1 MNKHR
6 LFHIVFALIT
16 ALGLSSCLKEGT
28 ETIVYLG
35 YEDYIPPIED
45 VIPQELLK
53 LYLDS
58 IGEIPQGYIP
68 PNVEGSF
75 VISPKQRL
83 LSNNLISWPLEVI
96 EPDMSFSINNQHN
109 GVIVNF
115 DCSEAT
121 ITSTDSVYI
130 MGHDNCFT
138 IYFKEIKEF
147 VDEGFTTTI
156 TRGIILTGEIY
167 QEGIRNLR
175 YADIIIDIYDDSNGL
190 IVQYPIGQYF
200 IYKDGDEL
208 SARLLTKP

>member
-1 MNKHR
+1 MNKYR
-6 LFHIVFALIT
+6 LFHIALAFISIF
-16 ALGLSSCLKEGT
+16 GLTSCLKEGT

-35 YEDYIPPIED
+35 YENYIPPIET

-53 LYLDS
+53 VYSDS
-58 IGEIPQGYIP
+58 IGELYHGYIP

-75 VISPKQRL
+75 VINPKKRL

-96 EPDMSFSINNQHN
+96 EPNMTISINNQHN

-121 ITSTDSVYI
+121 TTSTDSVYI
-130 MGHDNCFT
+130 MGHDDCFT
-138 IYFKEIKEF
+138 IYFREVKEF

-156 TRGIILTGEIY
+156 TRGMILTGEIH

-175 YADIIIDIYDDSNGL
+175 YADIIIDVNDDSNGQ
-190 IVQYPIGQYF
+190 IVQYPKGQYF
-200 IYKDGDEL
+200 IYEDGDGI
-208 SARLLTKP
+208 AIRR